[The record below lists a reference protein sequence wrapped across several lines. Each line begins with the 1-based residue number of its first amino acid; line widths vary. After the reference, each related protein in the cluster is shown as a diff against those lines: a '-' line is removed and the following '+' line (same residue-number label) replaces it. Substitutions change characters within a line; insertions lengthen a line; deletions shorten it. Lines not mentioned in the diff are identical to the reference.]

1 MTKDRTPLDLTGSV
15 SPSETTGESALY
27 RYEPSGIV
35 ERSGHIPIWLKLV
48 VFALIVWGLYYAWRY
63 WNSY

>member
-1 MTKDRTPLDLTGSV
+1 MVNDPAPVHSTTPAP
-15 SPSETTGESALY
+15 PSGTPGETAIY

-35 ERSGHIPIWLKLV
+35 ERSGSIPLWLKLV
-48 VFALIVWGLYYAWRY
+48 AFGLIVWGVYYALRY